1 MIDLVV
7 LGQISVWTLSSWA
20 GYWHGC
26 CTLRET
32 TIRERGKTNH
42 NASVTSL
49 VQALSKSM
57 RTASNVW
64 KVDIVMCISM
74 SVKIIKCTLIFS
86 DSVRDLEGILH
97 F

>member
-20 GYWHGC
+20 GYRHGC

-32 TIRERGKTNH
+32 TIRERGKTYH
-42 NASVTSL
+42 NASL